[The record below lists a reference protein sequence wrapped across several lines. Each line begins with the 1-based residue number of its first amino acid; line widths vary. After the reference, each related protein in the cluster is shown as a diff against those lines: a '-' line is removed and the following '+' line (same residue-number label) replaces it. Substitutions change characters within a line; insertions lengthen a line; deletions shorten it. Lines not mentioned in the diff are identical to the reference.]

1 VRKAAHMRRSD
12 WLTFSAVILIIAGIL
27 RVIDAIWAFG
37 YHGALPDG
45 LQGALLGH
53 SLTTYGWIWLIA
65 GVILIASGA
74 SLFGPSDRPSAEIAR
89 WVGIIA
95 ASLGAISAI
104 FVMPYYPVWSLLYV
118 IIAVMVVYGLV
129 AGYGE
134 KTEKP
139 A

>member
-1 VRKAAHMRRSD
+1 MRRSD
-12 WLTFSAVILIIAGIL
+12 WLTFSAVVLIIAGIL
-27 RVIDAIWAFG
+27 RVIDAIWAFS

-74 SLFGPSDRPSAEIAR
+74 LLFGPTDRPSAEIAR

-104 FVMPYYPVWSLLYV
+104 FVMPYYPVWSLLY
-118 IIAVMVVYGLV
+118 IIVAVMVVYGLV
-129 AGYGE
+129 AGYGGKAE
-134 KTEKP
+134 QT

>member
-1 VRKAAHMRRSD
+1 MRRSD
-12 WLTFSAVILIIAGIL
+12 WLTFSAVVLIIAGIL
-27 RVIDAIWAFG
+27 RVIDAIWAFS

-53 SLTTYGWIWLIA
+53 SLATYGWLWLIA
-65 GVILIASGA
+65 GVILIGSGA
-74 SLFGPSDRPSAEIAR
+74 LLFGPSDRPSTEIAR

-95 ASLGAISAI
+95 ASLGAISAM

-129 AGYGE
+129 VGYGGKAE
-134 KTEKP
+134 QT

>member
-1 VRKAAHMRRSD
+1 MRRSD

-27 RVIDAIWAFG
+27 RVIDAIWAFS

-45 LQGALLGH
+45 LHGALLGH
-53 SLTTYGWIWLIA
+53 SLATYGWLWLIA
-65 GVILIASGA
+65 GVILIGSGA
-74 SLFGPSDRPSAEIAR
+74 LLFGPSDRPSAEIAR

-95 ASLGAISAI
+95 ASLAAISAM
-104 FVMPYYPVWSLLYV
+104 FAMPYYPVWSLLYV

-129 AGYGE
+129 AGYGK

>member
-1 VRKAAHMRRSD
+1 MRRSD
-12 WLTFSAVILIIAGIL
+12 WLTFSAVVLIIAGIL
-27 RVIDAIWAFG
+27 RVIDAIWAFS

-53 SLTTYGWIWLIA
+53 SLATYGWLWLIA
-65 GVILIASGA
+65 GVILIGSGA
-74 SLFGPSDRPSAEIAR
+74 LLFGPSDRPSTEIAR

-95 ASLGAISAI
+95 ASLGAISAM

-129 AGYGE
+129 AGYGRKAE
-134 KTEKP
+134 QT

>member
-1 VRKAAHMRRSD
+1 MRRSD

-27 RVIDAIWAFG
+27 RVIDAIWAFS

-45 LQGALLGH
+45 LQGAVLGH

-74 SLFGPSDRPSAEIAR
+74 VLFGPSDRPSAEIAR

-95 ASLGAISAI
+95 ASLGAISAM

-118 IIAVMVVYGLV
+118 ILAVMVVYGLV
-129 AGYGE
+129 AGYGG
-134 KTEKP
+134 KTEKT

>member
-1 VRKAAHMRRSD
+1 MRRSD

-27 RVIDAIWAFG
+27 RVIDGIWAFS

-65 GVILIASGA
+65 GVILIAAGA
-74 SLFGPSDRPSAEIAR
+74 LLFGPSDRPSAEIAR

-95 ASLGAISAI
+95 ASLGAISAM
-104 FVMPYYPVWSLLYV
+104 FVMPYYPVWSLLYI

-129 AGYGE
+129 AGYSE

>member
-1 VRKAAHMRRSD
+1 MRRSD
-12 WLTFSAVILIIAGIL
+12 WLTFSAVILIVAGIL
-27 RVIDAIWAFG
+27 RVIDAIWAFS

-74 SLFGPSDRPSAEIAR
+74 LLFGPSDRPSAEIAR

-104 FVMPYYPVWSLLYV
+104 FVMPYYPVWSLLY
-118 IIAVMVVYGLV
+118 IILAVMVVYGLV

-134 KTEKP
+134 KTEKL

>member
-1 VRKAAHMRRSD
+1 MRRSD

-27 RVIDAIWAFG
+27 RVIDAIWAFS

-65 GVILIASGA
+65 GVILIAAGA
-74 SLFGPSDRPSAEIAR
+74 LLFGPSDRPTAEIAR

-95 ASLGAISAI
+95 ASLGAISAM
-104 FVMPYYPVWSLLYV
+104 FVMPYYPVWSLLYI

-139 A
+139 T

>member
-1 VRKAAHMRRSD
+1 MRRSD

-27 RVIDAIWAFG
+27 RVIDAIWAFS

-45 LQGALLGH
+45 LQGAVLGH
-53 SLTTYGWIWLIA
+53 SLTTYGWIWLLA
-65 GVILIASGA
+65 GVILIVAGA
-74 SLFGPSDRPSAEIAR
+74 LLFGPADRPSSEVAR
-89 WVGIIA
+89 WVGIVA

-129 AGYGE
+129 AGYGG
-134 KTEKP
+134 KTEKT